1 MIGLFIGLL
10 LGGALFMGPLKPV
23 GTNGQVASISS
34 EKQIS
39 NAANSPISSNST
51 AISDEDS
58 TGTVKQI
65 LQGAKAQIQTEDMA
79 SYYDKL
85 IAAYDLDNPNPNQ
98 SASGLGALSSI
109 VDIQKINYAAMSMP
123 LIEAGKNIKDADI
136 ARFYYKFLQDTGW
149 DIKP

>member
-98 SASGLGALSSI
+98 STNGLGALSSI

>member
-23 GTNGQVASISS
+23 GANGQVASISS

-39 NAANSPISSNST
+39 NAANSSVSSNST
-51 AISDEDS
+51 TISDEDS
-58 TGTVKQI
+58 AGTVKQI
-65 LQGAKAQIQTEDMA
+65 LHGAKAQIQTEDMA

-85 IAAYDLDNPNPNQ
+85 VAAYDLDNPNPNQ
-98 SASGLGALSSI
+98 STNGLGALSSI

>member
-1 MIGLFIGLL
+1 
-10 LGGALFMGPLKPV
+10 MGPLKPV

-98 SASGLGALSSI
+98 STNGLGALSSI

>member
-85 IAAYDLDNPNPNQ
+85 VAAYDLDNPNPNQ
-98 SASGLGALSSI
+98 STNGLGALSSI